1 MSGTNWA
8 AVLGVKWV
16 EENWKTSGCGSDDNF
31 LTEPRFYR

>member
-16 EENWKTSGCGSDDNF
+16 EENSGKH
-31 LTEPRFYR
+31 LVVVLMIIA